1 MRALVAVDTGAD
13 RDTVEAVLP
22 VQPGLE
28 LVGLVD
34 GLEPSWD
41 TLERE
46 QVDIVLVACGGEAEF
61 ALTFIEGVARH
72 HPDRPVVVLHHGAPN
87 GFVTRAFGAGAE
99 DIVALPEVNGQQPS
113 PQVREQVSR
122 DVLLALEKT
131 MARRRH
137 AATASQLTEG
147 RMVSVLGPK
156 GGVGKTLLSCSL
168 AVTLAEAGKRVVLVD
183 LDLQFGDVALA
194 LGLPP
199 GNTIYDL
206 ACSGGSLDAEKLS
219 AYLATHESGARV
231 LLAPSRPDHATGVG
245 VEFLREL
252 YEVLK
257 ASEEWVIVDTPPGF
271 TPEVIASIDASTEI
285 CMVGMLDSLSLKNT
299 KIGLE
304 TLDLMGVSRQK
315 IKLVLNRADSRVG
328 ITREDVQAVTG
339 RPPDV
344 LVPSHRDIPRSVNEA
359 RPIVRSQPRSDA
371 ARALRSLGSSYIGAP
386 VRVSTRRRLF
396 GRGGNAAL

>member
-1 MRALVAVDTGAD
+1 M
-13 RDTVEAVLP
+13 
-22 VQPGLE
+22 
-28 LVGLVD
+28 
-34 GLEPSWD
+34 
-41 TLERE
+41 
-46 QVDIVLVACGGEAEF
+46 LVACAGDSDN
-61 ALTFIEGVARH
+61 ALSFVQGISRH
-72 HPDRPVVVLHHGAPN
+72 YPDRPIIVLRWGSPN
-87 GFVTRAFGAGAE
+87 GFVSRAFAAGAE
-99 DIVALPEVNGQQPS
+99 DIVNLPESNGQALS
-113 PQVREQVSR
+113 AAERERSTA

-131 MARRRH
+131 LARRSRVRTV
-137 AATASQLTEG
+137 APAQGQMIT
-147 RMVSVLGPK
+147 VLGPK
-156 GGVGKTLLSCSL
+156 GGAGKTLTSCSV
-168 AVTLAEAGKRVVLVD
+168 AITLAEAGKRVVLVD

-194 LGLPP
+194 LGVPP
-199 GNTIYDL
+199 GDTIYDL
-206 ACSGGSLDAEKLS
+206 VQSGGSLDAEKLS
-219 AYLATHESGARV
+219 AYLAEHESGVRV
-231 LLAPSRPDHATGVG
+231 LMAPARPDQASAIDMD
-245 VEFLREL
+245 FLRTVFDLLRE
-252 YEVLK
+252 
-257 ASEEWVIVDTPPGF
+257 SEDFVVVDTAPGF